1 VQKLL
6 RKEGRNMSK
15 AGLAL
20 FERKSTTG
28 IARQISPIDTM
39 IYSAA
44 NPGLMFALVY
54 IMWAPFLYP
63 GAHMVWAILAV
74 SQMFIIAG
82 LYWLFSV
89 SMPRSGGEYIYI
101 SRILHPS
108 LGLMASFMITFT
120 SVSWTG
126 ILLNWI
132 VKWSIVEFFYSIAL
146 IKGNDPSWLR
156 LAEFFNNNHMHAII
170 GTALLLFIYFIY
182 YKGTKWMVRLAY
194 ITLGA
199 TLLGAVVFLLANLVT
214 GQGTFAVNFTQLTG
228 LAYDEV
234 INIAKADGY
243 PTKFLFGATFM
254 AGSTYIILN
263 TLGSTFGANLAGE
276 VRNVQKSQLFAL
288 FGSLAILMIVWAV
301 FYGLTYINFGNIWSN
316 SLYYLYNAG
325 HEAYPFKGYDP
336 FITIMIG
343 IMTKNPIF
351 IFLIAFTF
359 AIATFGSAAG
369 LGFGPSRNIV
379 AWAFDRLIPSKFMEL
394 NQKTNSP
401 IYALR
406 TVIVGAWIFLMLDI
420 YVPSWTANI
429 AYTIFT
435 WFLAWIFLGIAGIVF
450 STRKKV
456 LFNSSPPI
464 VKTKFLGMH
473 LVTILGWLTLAISV
487 SICYFLLIP
496 FFRGDLPFTMIVV
509 SLLLMFIPI
518 FIYIIMKRLH
528 AKKGIDIDI
537 QFQEIPS
544 D

>member
-1 VQKLL
+1 
-6 RKEGRNMSK
+6 MSK

-20 FERKSTTG
+20 FEQKSTG
-28 IARQISPIDTM
+28 GVARQISPVDTL

-101 SRILHPS
+101 SRIMHPS
-108 LGLMASFMITFT
+108 LGLMSSFMITFT
-120 SVSWTG
+120 SISWTG

-132 VKWSIVEFFYSIAL
+132 VKWSIVEFFYSMAL
-146 IKGNDPSWLR
+146 INGNDPAWLK
-156 LAEFFNNNHMHAII
+156 LAEFFNTNIMHAII
-170 GTALLLFIYFIY
+170 CTALLLLIYYIY

-194 ITLGA
+194 VTLTA
-199 TLLGAVVFLLANLVT
+199 TLIGAVVFIIANIVT
-214 GQGTFAVNFTQLTG
+214 GQGTFAANFTQLTG
-228 LAYDEV
+228 LAYDDV
-234 INIAKADGY
+234 IKIAKEDGY
-243 PTKFLFGATFM
+243 TTKFLFGATFM

-276 VRNVQKSQLFAL
+276 VRNVQKSQLLAL
-288 FGSLAILMIVWAV
+288 FGSIAILMIVWTI
-301 FYGLTYINFGNIWSN
+301 FYGMTYVNFGDIWSN

-325 HEAYPFKGYDP
+325 HEAYPFQGYDP

-351 IFLIAFTF
+351 VFLIAICF
-359 AIATFGSAAG
+359 AVATFGSAAG
-369 LGFGPSRNIV
+369 LGFGPSRNFV
-379 AWAFDRLIPSKFMEL
+379 AWSFDRLIPSKFMEL
-394 NQKTNSP
+394 NPKTNSP
-401 IYALR
+401 TYALR
-406 TVIVGAWIFLMLDI
+406 TVIIGAWIFSMVDI
-420 YVPSWTANI
+420 FLPSWTANI

-435 WFLAWIFLGIAGIVF
+435 WFLAWIFLGISGIIF
-450 STRKKV
+450 STRKKI

-473 LVTILGWLTLAISV
+473 LITILGWITLAISV
-487 SICYFLLIP
+487 SICYYLLIP

-509 SLLLMFIPI
+509 SLSLMFIPI
-518 FIYIIMKRLH
+518 FIYYMTKRLY
-528 AKKGIDIDI
+528 AQKGVDIDI

>member
-1 VQKLL
+1 
-6 RKEGRNMSK
+6 MSK

-20 FERKSTTG
+20 FEQKSTG
-28 IARQISPIDTM
+28 GVARQISPIDTL

-82 LYWLFSV
+82 LYWLLSV

-101 SRILHPS
+101 SRIMHPS

-120 SVSWTG
+120 SISWTG

-132 VKWSIVEFFYSIAL
+132 VKWSIVEFFYSMAL
-146 IKGNDPSWLR
+146 INGNDPTWLK
-156 LAEFFNNNHMHAII
+156 LAEFFNTNVMHAII
-170 GTALLLFIYFIY
+170 CTLLLLLIYYIY

-194 ITLGA
+194 VTLTA
-199 TLLGAVVFLLANLVT
+199 TLIGAVVFIIANLVT
-214 GQGTFAVNFTQLTG
+214 GQGTFAANFTQLTG
-228 LAYDEV
+228 LAYDDV
-234 INIAKADGY
+234 IKIAKEDGY
-243 PTKFLFGATFM
+243 TTKFLFGATFM

-276 VRNVQKSQLFAL
+276 VRNVQKSQLLAL
-288 FGSLAILMIVWAV
+288 FGSIAILMIVWTI
-301 FYGLTYINFGNIWSN
+301 FYGMTYVNFGDIWSN

-325 HEAYPFKGYDP
+325 HEAYPFQGYDP

-343 IMTKNPIF
+343 IMTKSPIF
-351 IFLIAFTF
+351 VFLIAICF
-359 AIATFGSAAG
+359 AVATFGSAAG
-369 LGFGPSRNIV
+369 LGFGPSRNFV
-379 AWAFDRLIPSKFMEL
+379 AWSFDRLIPSKFMEL
-394 NQKTNSP
+394 NPKTNSP
-401 IYALR
+401 TYALR
-406 TVIVGAWIFLMLDI
+406 TVIIGAWIFSMVDI
-420 YVPSWTANI
+420 FLPSWTANI

-435 WFLAWIFLGIAGIVF
+435 WFLAWIFLGISGIIF
-450 STRKKV
+450 STRKKI

-473 LVTILGWLTLAISV
+473 LITILGWLTLAISV
-487 SICYFLLIP
+487 SICYYLLIP

-518 FIYIIMKRLH
+518 FIYYMTKRSYT
-528 AKKGIDIDI
+528 KKGVDIDI

>member
-1 VQKLL
+1 
-6 RKEGRNMSK
+6 MAK

-20 FERKSTTG
+20 FEQNTTG
-28 IARQISPIDTM
+28 GVARQISPVDTL

-74 SQMFIIAG
+74 SQMFVIAG

-101 SRILHPS
+101 SRILHPA

-120 SVSWTG
+120 SISWTG

-132 VKWSIVEFFYSIAL
+132 IKWSIVEFFYSIAL
-146 IKGNDPSWLR
+146 INGNDPSWLR
-156 LAEFFNNNHMHAII
+156 LAGFFNSNHMHAII
-170 GTALLLFIYFIY
+170 GTALLLFIFFIY

-194 ITLGA
+194 FTLGA
-199 TLLGAVVFLLANLVT
+199 TLLGAVTFIVANFIT
-214 GQGTFAVNFTQLTG
+214 GQGTFAANFTELTG
-228 LAYDEV
+228 LAYADV
-234 INIAKADGY
+234 INIAQADGY
-243 PTKFLFGATFM
+243 PTKFLFGATLM

-276 VRNVQKSQLFAL
+276 VRNVQKSQLLAL
-288 FGSLAILMIVWAV
+288 FGSLAILMGVWAI
-301 FYGLTYINFGNIWSN
+301 FYGLSYINFGSTWSN

-325 HEAYPFKGYDP
+325 HEAYPFEGYDP

-343 IMTKNPIF
+343 IMTKSSVF
-351 IFLIAFTF
+351 VFLIAICF

-379 AWAFDRLIPSKFMEL
+379 AWSFDRLIPRKFMEL

-401 IYALR
+401 IYALW
-406 TVIVGAWIFLMLDI
+406 TIIIGAWIFLMLDI
-420 YVPSWTANI
+420 YLPSWTANI
-429 AYTIFT
+429 GFTIFT
-435 WFLAWIFLGIAGIVF
+435 WFLAWIFLGIAGILF
-450 STRKKV
+450 TSRKKV
-456 LFNSSPPI
+456 LFNSSPPV
-464 VKTKFLGMH
+464 VKTKFLGVH
-473 LVTILGWLTLAISV
+473 LVTILGWLTLGISV
-487 SICYFLLIP
+487 SICYYLLIP

-518 FIYIIMKRLH
+518 IIYFIMKRSH